1 MLSSYS
7 LKNYKIQ
14 HTHTYDME
22 SYICFIHLLAL
33 ANQTFFEKNIER
45 IFDEVFAKKHCQ
57 TFTLS
62 PFFGSAGTYPA

>member
-1 MLSSYS
+1 
-7 LKNYKIQ
+7 
-14 HTHTYDME
+14 ME

-33 ANQTFFEKNIER
+33 ANQTFFAKIIER

-57 TFTLS
+57 TFTLF